1 MSVWTQLTANNGAQL
16 ETLTKAVNSVATTIG
31 AVAGD
36 VSNLHGKVDKIDS
49 TVATQAALNGTA
61 GSVTAENLANM
72 QGVLGYFGGVKK
84 LADGVTKALANT
96 EELIAFSGQ
105 LKADLTDA
113 AKEIVKT
120 LNVLIEAVHGQD
132 TAIRSQTAMIEDLAK
147 RMAPANGEQAAPV
160 TEDDPVVQKLANELA
175 KKKILEILQSAQGI
189 EKDSLAGKT

>member
-1 MSVWTQLTANNGAQL
+1 MGPCAGATWKTQRRPVWSGYW
-16 ETLTKAVNSVATTIG
+16 SG
-31 AVAGD
+31 R
-36 VSNLHGKVDKIDS
+36 SNLHGKVDKIDS

-61 GSVTAENLANM
+61 SGVTAENLANM
-72 QGVLGYFGGVKK
+72 QGVLEYFGGVKK

-96 EELIAFSGQ
+96 EELIDFSGQ

-132 TAIRSQTAMIEDLAK
+132 TTIRAQTAMIEDLAK
-147 RMAPANGEQAAPV
+147 RMAPANGEQAEPAPV

-175 KKKILEILQSAQGI
+175 KKKILEILQSAQGFA
-189 EKDSLAGKT
+189 KGFVGRKT